1 MSSSKVKAGD
11 VVKASVTEPT
21 RIGGKTYFIKFS
33 TEITVVSGGEDSA
46 TDDVIGL
53 TLSGLSDLVGE
64 TIAAR
69 KAASRTDH

>member
-33 TEITVVSGGEDSA
+33 TEITVVSGGGRTAPPMMSSA
-46 TDDVIGL
+46 
-53 TLSGLSDLVGE
+53 
-64 TIAAR
+64 
-69 KAASRTDH
+69 